1 MSRNGGEGYMGV
13 QELYDQAVELLAKRD
28 YSSGDLRYQL
38 SRLAESDTVE
48 QVMEKLLSHHYVNDE
63 RLIEREIE
71 KQLLKRHGSARIK
84 QELRK
89 KGLDSL
95 LIEQALEDLDVDWF
109 ELCLEAKQK
118 KFGEAKP
125 KDMNEK
131 GKMIRYL
138 QYRGHTM
145 SCIMETLS
153 D

>member
-1 MSRNGGEGYMGV
+1 MGI
-13 QELYDQAVELLAKRD
+13 QKLYDYAVALLAKRD
-28 YSSGDLRYQL
+28 YSSGELRSQL

-71 KQLLKRHGSARIK
+71 KQLLKRHGRAKIK

-89 KGLDSL
+89 QGVDAL

-109 ELCLEAKQK
+109 ELCLEAKQN

-125 KDMNEK
+125 KDKQEK
-131 GKMIRYL
+131 RKMIRYL
-138 QYRGHTM
+138 QYRRHAM
-145 SCIMETLS
+145 ACILESLS
-153 D
+153 DS